1 VIPLLGYVGKR
12 QINIRINNKIKGSLR
27 RKFERVNLK
36 STNIQCKKAVLS
48 MNKQDKKLP
57 EKITKSVIP
66 PNTKAPPVD
75 DASIR
80 ALKKGGK
87 SA

>member
-1 VIPLLGYVGKR
+1 
-12 QINIRINNKIKGSLR
+12 
-27 RKFERVNLK
+27 
-36 STNIQCKKAVLS
+36 

-57 EKITKSVIP
+57 EKITKKVIP
-66 PNTKAPPVD
+66 PNTKTPPVD